1 MNKRKQ
7 TIKWQWN
14 TVKSSLEELSNHRG
28 EQTNKDWSANAF
40 QADDDVSSH
49 EFLFE
54 PCWSLSKLG
63 YWPISTNGSVRVA
76 RVGYL
81 NIVLTIKDDK

>member
-49 EFLFE
+49 EFLFRTVLVVVE
-54 PCWSLSKLG
+54 
-63 YWPISTNGSVRVA
+63 
-76 RVGYL
+76 VGL
-81 NIVLTIKDDK
+81 LANIDQWVYTCR

>member
-14 TVKSSLEELSNHRG
+14 TVKSSLEELSNNRG

-49 EFLFE
+49 EFLFRTVLVVVE
-54 PCWSLSKLG
+54 
-63 YWPISTNGSVRVA
+63 
-76 RVGYL
+76 VGL
-81 NIVLTIKDDK
+81 LANIDQWVCTCR